1 MQNIV
6 QQYFKREFKDFIII
20 VQVNPVTY
28 KGVELTIHKDGK
40 IDKRKLEFDED
51 IFDDLKEDNF
61 IPSSSLEFNLYL
73 KGLAGGE

>member
-6 QQYFKREFKDFIII
+6 HQYFKREFDDFIII
-20 VQVNPVTY
+20 VQVNPITY
-28 KGVELTIHKDGK
+28 NGVELTIYKNGK

-61 IPSSSLEFNLYL
+61 IASSALEFNLYL
-73 KGLAGGE
+73 KGLTK